1 MIFTQKFAL
10 QTPSKVYFDNLIIKV
25 LPDFIGLRGGQ
36 RPGKDLPT
44 AKKDRAYQRGPSIS
58 IGKPDHIS

>member
-44 AKKDRAYQRGPSIS
+44 AKKGPRLSAR
-58 IGKPDHIS
+58 PFHQYR